1 MDGGFEVQG
10 DKTKFAT
17 LQRQRKQIYDE
28 IRDSKIRTQSLRR
41 NLLSPTQFEGS
52 SEKLL
57 MNAEMDPGSASPQHF
72 PVQDPRYFA
81 ASTPSPCST
90 PTPPPYNRNRMS
102 PVSSQVSVKTIP
114 KFCKV
119 KCFLILQW
127 STRSGTNPLMTR
139 VQAGKPAKFITYSC
153 PPQPEGQTS
162 QPMVDH
168 GFIEESLEEAS
179 VASSRESRV

>member
-72 PVQDPRYFA
+72 AVQDPRYFA

-102 PVSSQVSVKTIP
+102 PVSSQVSVKTILSS
-114 KFCKV
+114 V
-119 KCFLILQW
+119 K
-127 STRSGTNPLMTR
+127 
-139 VQAGKPAKFITYSC
+139 
-153 PPQPEGQTS
+153 
-162 QPMVDH
+162 
-168 GFIEESLEEAS
+168 
-179 VASSRESRV
+179 